1 MYAGTRAAPRRRMAN
16 QASTWNDI
24 KQLADQ
30 IELRIHLGTLEAH
43 DRWRALRP
51 RIDRIEKSLHKA
63 GSRVADSLEHE
74 MAEVRGALR
83 ALRDETLH

>member
-1 MYAGTRAAPRRRMAN
+1 MAN

-30 IELRIHLGTLEAH
+30 IELHIHLGTLDAH

-51 RIDRIEKSLHKA
+51 RIDQLEKSLHKA
-63 GSRVADSLEHE
+63 GSRVADTLERE
-74 MAEVRGALR
+74 MEDVRKALR
-83 ALRDETLH
+83 ALRDETTH